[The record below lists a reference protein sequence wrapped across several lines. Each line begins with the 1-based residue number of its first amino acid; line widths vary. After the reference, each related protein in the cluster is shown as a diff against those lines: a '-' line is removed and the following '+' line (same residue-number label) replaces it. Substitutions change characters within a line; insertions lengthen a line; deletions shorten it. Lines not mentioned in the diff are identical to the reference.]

1 MKHERYTKLLKGGR
15 VSLLLSECD
24 RSLWGNYAGFD
35 IRFSPIGLLRSV
47 IRPWR
52 EWLGLHSSS
61 LYVAAPENRHYAEG
75 VRIVQH
81 LTAITMGELD
91 RFDVYDNNW

>member
-1 MKHERYTKLLKGGR
+1 M
-15 VSLLLSECD
+15 
-24 RSLWGNYAGFD
+24 
-35 IRFSPIGLLRSV
+35 RSV

-52 EWLGLHSSS
+52 EWLGLHSSF

-81 LTAITMGELD
+81 LTAITIGELD

>member
-1 MKHERYTKLLKGGR
+1 M
-15 VSLLLSECD
+15 
-24 RSLWGNYAGFD
+24 
-35 IRFSPIGLLRSV
+35 RSV

-81 LTAITMGELD
+81 LTAITIGELD